1 MAEGYAGTL
10 QVLDAT
16 NNFWGWTAVARE
28 IVRDDQ
34 WQEMVDVYVR
44 DKHQLGLKRWFEAH
58 NPHAL
63 AQNIER
69 MLEAARQGYWQADAQ
84 TVAEL
89 KDRWRDLAQ
98 RFDRAHRQRRPS
110 SVVSWREPLSQL
122 IETTMYQ
129 VSQVFLL
136 PTLALI
142 ALLFLYAFWVLGEF
156 AVLAWRR
163 RGGAGRPLLALHRAA
178 APQGLSEDELDL
190 QAHRLLEGPRIASR
204 VTPMLGL
211 VATMIPMGPALKGLS
226 DGNLA
231 RVSDNLTVAFSAVIL
246 ALIAASITFWVANVR
261 RRWLAEEMLLIAQ
274 GITAGP
280 AGAR

>member
-1 MAEGYAGTL
+1 MSE
-10 QVLDAT
+10 
-16 NNFWGWTAVARE
+16 
-28 IVRDDQ
+28 
-34 WQEMVDVYVR
+34 
-44 DKHQLGLKRWFEAH
+44 
-58 NPHAL
+58 
-63 AQNIER
+63 
-69 MLEAARQGYWQADAQ
+69 
-84 TVAEL
+84 
-89 KDRWRDLAQ
+89 
-98 RFDRAHRQRRPS
+98 
-110 SVVSWREPLSQL
+110 L

-163 RGGAGRPLLALHRAA
+163 RGGAGLPLLALHRAA

-274 GITAGP
+274 GVTAGP